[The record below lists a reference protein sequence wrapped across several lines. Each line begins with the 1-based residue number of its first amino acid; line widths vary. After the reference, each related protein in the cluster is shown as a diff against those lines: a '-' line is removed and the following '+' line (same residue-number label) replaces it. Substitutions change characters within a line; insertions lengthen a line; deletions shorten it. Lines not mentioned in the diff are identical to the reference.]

1 MKAATRLLCSLGLF
15 LAIAVDSN
23 AAITGTV
30 RTIGGSFT
38 PGFRDGDNL
47 VSLFNQP
54 QGLAID
60 SFGRLLVADFANNAL
75 RAITADEVTRTV
87 TQSNLN
93 GPIAVTTTGNGDI
106 LVVNYTG
113 GNIARFDR
121 NGVFLNLLATN
132 LANPTAIT
140 IDGSGNVFVAAQA
153 GGIRRYSST
162 GAFVQSYALGQPA
175 NFRGIAVSPDGTLI
189 VADAGNHVLWK
200 FPIAGGS
207 AFHFA
212 GTFGVAGFA
221 EGATGVARF
230 NAPHQLAVSTNGIV
244 VVADRGNHRI
254 RAVSNDGV
262 VSTLYGVDPA
272 TWQGAPP
279 ETLPGWSDGAAGT
292 AELRD
297 PVGVAVSA
305 NNTVYDSEVFY
316 SVIRRVTGLTFP
328 TNAVTNPGGPGG
340 NPGGGGSSPNRIS
353 LGFASGEAS
362 SDFFGAPGQRFVAP
376 ITLTV
381 LPGTRMYGLQ
391 FNLMITNFPGSPSGS
406 YSAGFD
412 STIYRPD
419 PGDPNRFIRIP
430 PQMFA
435 GMAVNSQTQL
445 IADGLGT
452 MIFNYPTPDP
462 AWVNLIVTNGF
473 GNFLGVGWLERFGET
488 NLYKTTEHDL
498 IRYSIPHDYMFVSDN
513 GRVVPGAFS
522 FTIPPT
528 STIGD
533 QYQVSVGRPSATGDG
548 VASDAVIEAPDGSD
562 TTLGISAIRT
572 LNIAVRKYLVGDVLP
587 FRWFN
592 AGDFGDN
599 TILNNDLNQV
609 HEMITYGYNIPPR
622 GSDMYNALDSCC
634 VTVQTDGS
642 GRPTGV
648 DISAPA
654 NFQLALASDINA
666 IGHGDGVL
674 TLEDFFVTFRR
685 SLDPGLVNYERY
697 WWGGQRV
704 AYVTSNSFRG
714 TAADQPA
721 LAKKVKK
728 PAVDTARMEEPIT
741 AKYVAGHVRASAG
754 QTVQVPIDVQ
764 VTGPLSAR
772 SLLLHFTVE
781 NLDRATP
788 LQAPIGFTASSTVGA
803 PSFGGVTGPLTFAA
817 TWFEVPTQLAAGT
830 HRVGTV
836 SFTIPATATADALY
850 TLNITRA
857 EVSAGLTRFPVTTS
871 NGFIWMVDRAN
882 APWNDEIPDA
892 WRMQYFGSLMNIL
905 SAPDADADGDGVTN
919 LDEYRAGTN
928 PNDIGSNFIVKGSN
942 VAGGVVLRWP
952 SVAGKAYRLESAPA
966 LNGAPWTVVE
976 DAITGTGG
984 IIQRSQTFNAGDTR
998 FFRVHLVQ

>member
-23 AAITGTV
+23 AAVTGTV

-38 PGFRDGDNL
+38 PGYRDGSNL
-47 VSLFNQP
+47 ESLFNQP
-54 QGLAID
+54 NGLAID
-60 SFGRLLVADFANNAL
+60 SLGRVLVADFANNAV
-75 RAITADEVTRTV
+75 RYITADEVAHTLT
-87 TQSNLN
+87 TSNVS
-93 GPIAVTTTGNGDI
+93 GPIAIAPLGNGDV

-113 GNIARFDR
+113 GNVARFSR
-121 NGVFLNLLATN
+121 EGAFLSLFATN

-140 IDGSGNVFVAAQA
+140 VDSSGNVFVAAQA
-153 GGIRRYSST
+153 GGIRRYNST
-162 GAFVQSYALGQPA
+162 GGFVQSYALGQANA
-175 NFRGIAVSPDGTLI
+175 NFRGIAIAPDGTLI
-189 VADAGNHVLWK
+189 VSDAGNHVLWK

-212 GTFGVAGFA
+212 GTFGNAGFA
-221 EGATGVARF
+221 DGATGVAKF
-230 NAPHQLAVSTNGIV
+230 NRPHQLAVSTNGVI

-272 TWQGAPP
+272 TWEGAPP
-279 ETLPGWSDGAAGT
+279 ETLPGWFDGAAGA
-292 AELRD
+292 AELRE

-316 SVIRRVTGLTFP
+316 SVIRKASGLTFP
-328 TNAVTNPGGPGG
+328 TNAVTNPGDPGG
-340 NPGGGGSSPNRIS
+340 NPGGATTPNRIS

-376 ITLTV
+376 VTLTV
-381 LPGTRMYGLQ
+381 VPGARMYGLQ
-391 FNLMITNFPGSPSGS
+391 FNLMVTNFPGSPVGN

-412 STIYRPD
+412 STIYKPVPSD
-419 PGDPNRFIRIP
+419 PTKFIKVP
-430 PQMFA
+430 PQMYA

-445 IADGLGT
+445 VADGLGT
-452 MIFNYPTPDP
+452 TVINYGIPDP
-462 AWVNLIVTNGF
+462 IWVNMIVTNGF
-473 GNFLGVGWLERFGET
+473 GNFIGVGWLERFGET
-488 NLYKTTEHDL
+488 NLYDTKQHDL
-498 IRYSIPHDYMFVSDN
+498 IRYSIPHDYLFRSEN

-522 FTIPPT
+522 FTIPPS

-533 QYQVSVGRPSATGDG
+533 KYRVSVGRPSATGDG

-562 TTLGISAIRT
+562 STLGIAAIRT

-599 TILNNDLNQV
+599 TILNNDMEQV
-609 HEMITYGYNIPPR
+609 HEMIAYGYNIPPR
-622 GSDMYNALDSCC
+622 GSDMFNALDSCC
-634 VTVQTDGS
+634 VTADPTTGL
-642 GRPTGV
+642 PTGV
-648 DISAPA
+648 DVSAPS
-654 NFQLALASDINA
+654 NFQLALAGDINA

-674 TLEDFFVTFRR
+674 TLEDFFVSFRR

-714 TAADQPA
+714 TAADQA
-721 LAKKVKK
+721 TASKKVRK
-728 PAVDTARMEEPIT
+728 PLVDTARMQEPIT
-741 AKYVAGHVRASAG
+741 AKYIAGNVRASAG
-754 QTVQVPIDVQ
+754 QSVQVPIDLQ
-764 VTGPLSAR
+764 VTGPLSGR
-772 SLLLHFTVE
+772 SLLLHFSVD
-781 NLDRATP
+781 NLDRGTP
-788 LQAPIGFTASSTVGA
+788 LQAPISFTASSAVGA
-803 PSFGGVTGPLTFAA
+803 PSFGGITGPQTFAA
-817 TWFEVPTQLAAGT
+817 TWFEVPTQLTAGT

-850 TLNITRA
+850 TVNITRA
-857 EVSAGLTRFPVTTS
+857 EVSAGLTRFPVTMS
-871 NGFIWMVDRAN
+871 DGFIWMLDRAN
-882 APWNDEIPDA
+882 APWSDEIPDA
-892 WRMQYFGSLMNIL
+892 WRLQYFGSLMNIL

-919 LDEYRAGTN
+919 IDEYRTGTN

-952 SVAGKAYRLESAPA
+952 SVAGKTYRLESASA
-966 LNGAPWTVVE
+966 LNGATWTVVE

-984 IIQRSQTFNAGDTR
+984 IIQRSQSFNAGQAR
-998 FFRVHLVQ
+998 FYRVNLVQ